1 MKRSAETGVNVGGA
15 SILVIFVLLCLT
27 TFATLSLVSAN
38 ADQKLSRKTAEATA
52 AYYQA
57 DASAQTLL
65 AEIDYQLK
73 QIPLDSPESYFSAA
87 ETRMPGGVTL
97 EQDAGSFFA
106 SYEVPI
112 DESHTLKVR
121 LLLIYPGGAGQPR
134 YELAAW
140 QSVYTGEWEADDTLN
155 LWDGGEE
162 MNLMGS

>member
-1 MKRSAETGVNVGGA
+1 M
-15 SILVIFVLLCLT
+15 
-27 TFATLSLVSAN
+27 
-38 ADQKLSRKTAEATA
+38 
-52 AYYQA
+52 
-57 DASAQTLL
+57 
-65 AEIDYQLK
+65 
-73 QIPLDSPESYFSAA
+73 
-87 ETRMPGGVTL
+87 
-97 EQDAGSFFA
+97 
-106 SYEVPI
+106 PI